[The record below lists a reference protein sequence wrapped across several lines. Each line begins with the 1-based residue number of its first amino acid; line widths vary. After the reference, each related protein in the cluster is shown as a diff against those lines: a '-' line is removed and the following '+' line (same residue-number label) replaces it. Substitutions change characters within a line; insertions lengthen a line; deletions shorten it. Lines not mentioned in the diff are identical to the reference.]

1 MVGDVPLPSFCSC
14 SCSW

>member
-1 MVGDVPLPSFCSC
+1 MVGDVPLPSFRSC